1 MRSIYAGLPLA
12 ALCCL
17 TFLASGTA
25 AQQVTVSTPYNS
37 VSEGFFENTGTSWGL
52 SGRNWSFSFGGSPLQ
67 AAPQFGGFDPTAGAN
82 FGLGWRSGGVNG
94 YFNGNWS
101 QGCRRSMVSQVPS
114 VTLQNGVPGFI
125 ADASQTPFVIS
136 YIPVVGGYAPVA
148 SFNPMQ
154 AMPPSTAA
162 SPGASGVG
170 RDAVVNALR
179 QHRAERDRR
188 ELIEDGPLA
197 EAEAAR
203 MNRPAAANVQPRGAP
218 DALTLIG
225 SSPPPGEAAGNAA
238 DGPARKLAAARASS
252 AGRAAPSVADAR
264 RLYAAEKAEQDG
276 EAMVYVERGRN
287 AEAKGK
293 PNVAKVYYRMAANR
307 ASGQLREQVL
317 AQLEALDAS
326 P

>member
-1 MRSIYAGLPLA
+1 MRSIDAGLPLA
-12 ALCCL
+12 ALCCVM
-17 TFLASGTA
+17 FLAGRAA

-37 VSEGFFENTGTSWGL
+37 VSEGFFENMGTSWGL
-52 SGRNWSFSFGGSPLQ
+52 SGRNWSFSFGGSPWQ
-67 AAPQFGGFDPTAGAN
+67 AAPPFGGFDPSAGAN
-82 FGLGWRSGGVNG
+82 SGLGWRSGGAGG

-136 YIPVVGGYAPVA
+136 YIPVVGGYVPVA

-162 SPGASGVG
+162 SPGASGIG

-188 ELIEDGPLA
+188 ERIEDGAPA
-197 EAEAAR
+197 KAEAAR
-203 MNRPAAANVQPRGAP
+203 MNRPAAANVQPRSGP
-218 DALTLIG
+218 DDLTLIG
-225 SSPPPGEAAGNAA
+225 SAPPPREAAGNAA
-238 DGPARKLAAARASS
+238 DEPARKLSAAQASS
-252 AGRAAPSVADAR
+252 AGRAVPSVAEAR
-264 RLYAAEKAEQDG
+264 RLYAAEKTEQDG
-276 EAMVYVERGRN
+276 EALVYLERGRN

-307 ASGQLREQVL
+307 ASGKLREQVL
-317 AQLEALDAS
+317 EQLEALEAS